1 MLFEWGYPYAFDAF
15 KFHIT
20 LIGRIEG
27 KTAEQLIQ
35 RLENWLNLILLD
47 PFVIPDLVLAGE
59 DEAGRLHELLRTDLK
74 G

>member
-1 MLFEWGYPYAFDAF
+1 MLFEWGYPYVFDTF

-35 RLENWLNLILLD
+35 RLENWLNPILPD
-47 PFVIPDLVLAGE
+47 PFVITDLVLAGE
-59 DEAGRLHELLRTDLK
+59 DEAGQFHELLRTDLK

>member
-1 MLFEWGYPYAFDAF
+1 MSLTRFI
-15 KFHIT
+15 FHIT

-27 KTAEQLIQ
+27 KTAQQLIQ
-35 RLENWLNLILLD
+35 QLENWLNPILPD

-59 DEAGRLHELLRTDLK
+59 DEAGQFHELHRTDLE